1 MNNNQNPS
9 DMKKWFRRIVST
21 CLIAVLIHSSIL
33 PQFDHI
39 YQAQTEENDSAE
51 SNAVVEE
58 ETVDGNHSQED
69 PETNMVQEDQT
80 EQDSQGSS
88 TAQDSVTQSPQEN
101 PIDQQIQEQGQP
113 ANVLK
118 ADNTEQRKEQEEKQ
132 KADAQQ
138 KISPEL
144 SVTLTAQ
151 TDFPKN
157 AVGKINALEGEGLDN
172 LKKSLNIYLEK

>member
-58 ETVDGNHSQED
+58 ETVDSNHSQED

-101 PIDQQIQEQGQP
+101 PIDQQIPETNMVQEDQ
-113 ANVLK
+113 
-118 ADNTEQRKEQEEKQ
+118 TEQDSQG
-132 KADAQQ
+132 
-138 KISPEL
+138 S
-144 SVTLTAQ
+144 STA
-151 TDFPKN
+151 
-157 AVGKINALEGEGLDN
+157 
-172 LKKSLNIYLEK
+172 